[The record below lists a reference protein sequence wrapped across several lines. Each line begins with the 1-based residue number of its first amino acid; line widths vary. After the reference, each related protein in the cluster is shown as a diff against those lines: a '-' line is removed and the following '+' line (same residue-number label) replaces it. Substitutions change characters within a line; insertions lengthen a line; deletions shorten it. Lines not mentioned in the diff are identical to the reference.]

1 LSHKIWKRPE
11 NLISGQEYD
20 AGNQLFT
27 KVSSEKGFSALIDE
41 YVYIHPENVENRKL
55 KNDNNVKEVFVNY
68 DLGAFRN
75 RKVAFILRSI
85 QF

>member
-1 LSHKIWKRPE
+1 MSHKIWKRPE
-11 NLISGQEYD
+11 NLISVQYY

-27 KVSSEKGFSALIDE
+27 KVSSEKGFLAIIDE

-55 KNDNNVKEVFVNY
+55 KNDNNVKEVSLNY
-68 DLGAFRN
+68 DLGEFGN

-85 QF
+85 